1 MNANPA
7 ARGTEAGS
15 SNDAA
20 ATATAQT
27 DARARTEPAAEADA
41 RTRAAPAAEAD
52 ARTRAELAAEIA
64 AWESGEVAAFL
75 ARAPERAAEF
85 RTQGGFPL
93 KRVYTPL
100 DVAGT
105 PQDDIGLPGRYPFT
119 RGPYPTMYRGRLWTM
134 RQIAGFGTADDTN
147 RRFKYLISQGQTGL
161 STDFDMPTLMG
172 YDSDH
177 PMSEGE
183 VGREGVAIDTLADM
197 ELLFDGIDLTAISV
211 SMTINPSAWILL
223 AMYVALARKRGY
235 DLDRLSGTIQ
245 ADILKE
251 YQAQKEWTFPVAP
264 SVRIVRDCITYCARN
279 MKRYNPI
286 NISGYHISE
295 AGASPLDEVA
305 FTMCN
310 LIAYVE
316 EVQKTG
322 MHVDE
327 FAPRLAFYYVCQSDF
342 FEEIAK
348 FRAARRV
355 YAKIMRE
362 RFGARNPESMRLR
375 FHCQTAAASLT
386 KPQHQ
391 VNIVRTG
398 LQALA
403 AVLGGAQSLHTNGMD
418 EAFAIPTEEAMKIA
432 LRTQQVIADESGVPS
447 VVDPL
452 GGSYFVESLT
462 TQYEQ
467 AVFAV
472 IDEVDRN
479 GGTIA
484 LTEQGWFQRRIA
496 DFAYETARRKA
507 SGEKPVIGVNRYADP
522 EERSDIELHPYDATT
537 AGRQLARLAR
547 VRRERD
553 EARVQALLA
562 ELVTVAKDETRN
574 IMPVTID
581 LVAAGATMGDIVQT
595 LQRLWGTY
603 RENPVF

>member
-1 MNANPA
+1 MNDSTLPPS
-7 ARGTEAGS
+7 AGP
-15 SNDAA
+15 DPRVR
-20 ATATAQT
+20 ATL
-27 DARARTEPAAEADA
+27 AEEVD
-41 RTRAAPAAEAD
+41 
-52 ARTRAELAAEIA
+52 
-64 AWESGEVAAFL
+64 AWERNEVASFL
-75 ARAPERAAEF
+75 ARAPERQEQFA
-85 RTQGGFPL
+85 TLGGFPL
-93 KRVYTPL
+93 KRTYTAL
-100 DVAGT
+100 DVADT
-105 PQDDIGLPGRYPFT
+105 PLDDIGLPGKYPFT

-134 RQIAGFGTADDTN
+134 RQIAGFGTAEDTN
-147 RRFKYLISQGQTGL
+147 RRFKYLIAQGQTGL

-197 ELLFDGIDLTAISV
+197 EHLFDGIDLTKISV

-223 AMYVALARKRGY
+223 AMYVALAQKRGY

-251 YQAQKEWTFPVAP
+251 YQAQKEWAFPVAP
-264 SVRIVRDCITYCARN
+264 SVRIVRDCIAYCARN

-295 AGASPLDEVA
+295 AGGSPLDEVA

-316 EVQKTG
+316 EVLKTG

-327 FAPRLAFYYVCQSDF
+327 FAPRLAFFYVCQSDF

-348 FRAARRV
+348 FRAVRRV

-386 KPQHQ
+386 KPQYR
-391 VNIVRTG
+391 VNVVRTG

-432 LRTQQVIADESGVPS
+432 LRTQQVIADESGVPG

-462 TQYEQ
+462 TRYER
-467 AVFAV
+467 AIFAV
-472 IDEVDRN
+472 IDEVDRG
-479 GGTIA
+479 GGTIK
-484 LTEQGWFQRRIA
+484 LTQEGWFQRRIA
-496 DFAYETARRKA
+496 DFAYETALRKA
-507 SGEKPVIGVNRYADP
+507 NGEKAVIGVNKYVDP
-522 EERSDIELHPYDATT
+522 EEKFDIELHPYDPST
-537 AGRQLARLAR
+537 AKRQIARLNR

-553 EARVQALLA
+553 NAKVSALL
-562 ELVTVAKDETRN
+562 ERLVAVAKREDEN
-574 IMPVTID
+574 ILPVTIE
-581 LVAAGATMGDIVQT
+581 LVAAGATMGDIVEK
-595 LQRLWGTY
+595 LKGLWGTY